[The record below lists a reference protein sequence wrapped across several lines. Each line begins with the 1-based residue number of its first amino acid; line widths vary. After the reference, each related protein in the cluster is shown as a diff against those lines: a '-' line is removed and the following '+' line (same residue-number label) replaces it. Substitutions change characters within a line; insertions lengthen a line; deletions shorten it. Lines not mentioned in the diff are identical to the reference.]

1 VSRALHLHDNGFGA
15 VRAAAHVAV
24 AGVLIIVALLLEGA
38 EAMARGWLLC
48 FAFFAGIP
56 VGSLVLLMIHRLTGG
71 AWGFALAPFLRPAA
85 LCIPVLAIAFV
96 PLAIATH
103 ALYPWTSDATAAHLY
118 LNVPAFVARGAIA
131 LIGWSVLGVIFG
143 GNGGAPLVAALGLV
157 FYGLTI
163 SLVSI
168 DWFLSID
175 PHYTSTAFGATIAIQ
190 QILTALAAAALFE
203 RGELRKSDLGDLSG
217 LLIAALLGVVYL
229 ALMTL
234 IVQWYG
240 NLPDRAQW
248 YLLRTQNGWA
258 FVIGGGAILALA
270 GFAML
275 LLLRVRQSRIGVRL
289 AGAVILTAVIVHLCW
304 LIVPA
309 YSSQA
314 RVIVAALLCFIAMV
328 LVCVP
333 LAAATRGALQQ
344 ASQHAR

>member
-1 VSRALHLHDNGFGA
+1 MDNNGFSA
-15 VRAAAHVAV
+15 TRAAAHVAV
-24 AGVLIIVALLLEGA
+24 AAVLIIIALLLEGA
-38 EAMARGWLLC
+38 EAMACGWLLC
-48 FAFFAGIP
+48 FAFIAGIP

-96 PLAIATH
+96 PLAVATH
-103 ALYPWTSDATAAHLY
+103 ALYPWTSAATAAHLY
-118 LNVPAFVARGAIA
+118 LNVPTFIARAAIA
-131 LIGWSVLGVIFG
+131 VIGWSVLGVIFG
-143 GNGGAPLVAALGLV
+143 GKGGAPLVAALGLA

-168 DWFLSID
+168 DWFLSMD
-175 PHYTSTAFGATIAIQ
+175 PHYASTAFGATIAIQ
-190 QILTALAAAALFE
+190 QILTALAAAALFAP
-203 RGELRKSDLGDLSG
+203 GELRERDLGDLSG

-240 NLPDRAQW
+240 NLPDRAHW
-248 YLLRTQNGWA
+248 YLLRSQNGWA
-258 FVIGGGAILALA
+258 FVIGAGAILALA

-275 LLLRVRQSRIGVRL
+275 LLLRIRQSRIGVRL
-289 AGAVILTAVIVHLCW
+289 AGAVILTAIIVHLCW

-328 LVCVP
+328 LVCLP
-333 LAAATRGALQQ
+333 LAAGTRGALQQ

>member
-1 VSRALHLHDNGFGA
+1 VIRAFHLHNNGFGA
-15 VRAAAHVAV
+15 GRAAAHVAI
-24 AGVLIIVALLLEGA
+24 AGVLIIIALLLEGA
-38 EAMARGWLLC
+38 HATARGWLLC
-48 FAFFAGIP
+48 FAFVAGIP

-71 AWGFALAPFLRPAA
+71 AWGFALATFLRPAA

-103 ALYPWTSDATAAHLY
+103 ALYPWTGDATAARLY
-118 LNVPAFVARGAIA
+118 LNVPAFVARGAVA

-143 GNGGAPLVAALGLV
+143 GNGGAPLLAALGLA

-175 PHYTSTAFGATIAIQ
+175 AHYTSTAFGATIAIQ
-190 QILTALAAAALFE
+190 QILTALAAAALFAP
-203 RGELRKSDLGDLSG
+203 GELRKRDLGDLAG

-229 ALMTL
+229 ALMTF

-240 NLPDRAQW
+240 NLPDRAHW
-248 YLLRTQNGWA
+248 YLLRSQNGWA
-258 FVIGGGAILALA
+258 FVLSGCVMLALA

-275 LLLRVRQSRIGVRL
+275 LLLRVRQSRVGVRL
-289 AGAVILTAVIVHLCW
+289 AGAVILTAIIVHLCW

-314 RVIVAALLCFIAMV
+314 RVIVAAILCFIAMV
-328 LVCVP
+328 LVSVP
-333 LAAATRGALQQ
+333 LAVGTRGALQQ
-344 ASQHAR
+344 VSQDAR